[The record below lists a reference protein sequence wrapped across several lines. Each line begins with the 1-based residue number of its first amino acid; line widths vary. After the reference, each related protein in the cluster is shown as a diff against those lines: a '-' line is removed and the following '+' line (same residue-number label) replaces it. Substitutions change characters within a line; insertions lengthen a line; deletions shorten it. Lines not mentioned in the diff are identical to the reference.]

1 MKTPRTLLFSVL
13 LLAFSWGAAA
23 APLSKV
29 DYKAAKSDIEN
40 KYRADK
46 KACNVHAGNA
56 KDICVE
62 EATGA
67 ERVAKAELEA
77 IYESSTKHTIAVQEA
92 KAKATLAIAKEK
104 CDDQNGNAK
113 TVCRKEADA
122 VYTSDM
128 AKAKLSEKTGDINNK
143 AASEMKDTQN
153 TAMDKKA
160 NARKEANEDIR
171 EADYKTAHQ
180 FNQIMPQQA
189 CVARQSW
196 RFPSKRP

>member
-1 MKTPRTLLFSVL
+1 MKTPCTVIFSAL
-13 LLAFSWGAAA
+13 LLTCALGAAA
-23 APLSKV
+23 APLSKA
-29 DYKAAKSDIEN
+29 DYKASKADIEN
-40 KYRADK
+40 KFKADK
-46 KACNVHAGNA
+46 KACNVHADNA

-62 EATGA
+62 EAKGA

-77 IYESSTKHTIAVQEA
+77 NYEPSTKHTIAVQEA

-113 TVCRKEADA
+113 AVCRKEADA

-128 AKAKLSEKTGDINNK
+128 VKAKLSEKTGEINNK

-160 NARKEANEDIR
+160 NARKEANDDIR
-171 EADYKTAHQ
+171 DADYKTAHQ
-180 FNQIMPQQA
+180 KCDAYAADVKAKCIAEATTRFN
-189 CVARQSW
+189 
-196 RFPSKRP
+196 K